1 MIFKDNRGNERYDLF
16 GMDLVCEYAYI
27 SEVCDPVSELDS
39 PDDAQREYHSA
50 VVHNISRGGIC
61 ISVEDQDLDVG
72 KEIELFLTAVDPA
85 SGMGN
90 HYMEIIA
97 QVIWVSEEPNGFRA
111 GLTLTDVPEDFLSV
125 FEEIV
130 KTLEKN
136 HLTR

>member
-97 QVIWVSEEPNGFRA
+97 QVVWVSEEPNGFRA
-111 GLTLTDVPEDFLSV
+111 GLTLTDVPEDFSST

-130 KTLEKN
+130 KALEKN

>member
-1 MIFKDNRGNERYDLF
+1 MISDDNRGNERYDLL
-16 GMDLVCEYAYI
+16 GMDLVCEYAHI
-27 SEVCDPVSELDS
+27 PEECDPVSELDAES
-39 PDDAQREYHSA
+39 STQREYISGM
-50 VVHNISRGGIC
+50 VHNISRGGIC

-72 KEIELFLTAVDPA
+72 KEIELFLTAVDPG

-97 QVIWVSEEPNGFRA
+97 QVIWISEEPAGFRA
-111 GLTLTDVPEDFLSV
+111 GLKFTEVPEDFSSA

-130 KTLEKN
+130 KALEKN